1 MVKFRITYA
10 LAFLFTSPFLEG
22 QDLKENYSQS
32 DSAYYCSFFPMHIG
46 DKWVYK
52 SYATELDLMVE
63 EFVRDTIEADGT
75 HWFMQHEK
83 GAYYTINDSFEVI
96 YKGYFGW
103 VNCDTLYKLNAKIG
117 ECWDRDRQR
126 EYGIVDTI
134 YSVNYYGN
142 RKMLVID
149 RYSGPNPCDPISDD
163 NVPLWMQKTFLVT
176 GIGIIEE
183 WYEGGPGRYLTGAIV
198 DSVIYGN
205 PNGINTDEKT
215 INISEYIT
223 LSQCYPNPFNQN
235 TTIPYILHTDG
246 NVTLNIYDLRG
257 RLVKKVVDCF
267 QKDGNYSVEWDGS
280 DSNSQKVQSGL
291 YFYEVKINQ
300 YKTIKKMILLK

>member
-1 MVKFRITYA
+1 
-10 LAFLFTSPFLEG
+10 
-22 QDLKENYSQS
+22 
-32 DSAYYCSFFPMHIG
+32 MHVG
-46 DKWVYK
+46 DKWIYK

-63 EFVRDTIEADGT
+63 EFVRDNVEADGT

-103 VNCDTLYKLNAKIG
+103 VNCDTLYKLNANIG

-126 EYGIVDTI
+126 EYGVVDTI
-134 YSVNYYGN
+134 YSINYYGI

-149 RYSGPNPCDPISDD
+149 RYSGPNPCEPISDD
-163 NVPLWMQKTFLVT
+163 NVPLWMQKTFLVS

-198 DSVIYGN
+198 DNVIYGN
-205 PNGINTDEKT
+205 PSGINTDEKT

-246 NVTLNIYDLRG
+246 NITLNIYDLRG

-267 QKDGNYSVEWDGS
+267 QKEGDYSAEWDGS

>member
-1 MVKFRITYA
+1 
-10 LAFLFTSPFLEG
+10 
-22 QDLKENYSQS
+22 
-32 DSAYYCSFFPMHIG
+32 
-46 DKWVYK
+46 
-52 SYATELDLMVE
+52 MVE

-103 VNCDTLYKLNAKIG
+103 INCDTLYKLNAKIG
-117 ECWDRDRQR
+117 ECWDIDRQR
-126 EYGIVDTI
+126 ESGIIDTI
-134 YSVNYYGN
+134 ITVDFYGN
-142 RKMLVID
+142 RQMLVID
-149 RYSGPNPCDPISDD
+149 WYAGPLCDTNYTEGEPYWIK
-163 NVPLWMQKTFLVT
+163 KTFLVS

-198 DSVIYGN
+198 DNVIYGN
-205 PNGINTDEKT
+205 PSEINTDGKT
-215 INISEYIT
+215 INISEYIS

-235 TTIPYILHTDG
+235 TTIPYILHMDG
-246 NVTLNIYDLRG
+246 NVTINIYDLRG

-267 QKDGNYSVEWDGS
+267 QKEGDYSVEWDGS